1 MFGQT
6 HFSPVAYAM
15 LVVLCV
21 LGVASITQWALA
33 RYRPLT
39 DWTELR
45 LRIRTWWL
53 IVGGF
58 AGALWAGTPIA
69 MTALGLVAFVALKEY
84 LSVVPT
90 RRADHQVLFW
100 AYAAIPLQF
109 YWASIHWYGM
119 FVLFIPVYLF
129 LWLALR
135 TVLTGETRNF
145 IYAVGVLH
153 WGLMTTVFMLSH
165 LAYLLVLPADNPTR
179 GYSGAGLLLFV
190 ALVTEANDVCQYIW
204 GKLLGRHKVVP
215 KVSPKKT
222 WEGLMGGMLS
232 TTLIVWALGPYLT
245 PLAGWQLYALGPLLS
260 LAGFSGD
267 IVLSGVKRDL
277 GIKDYGAA
285 LPGHGGV
292 LDRLDSLIFTA
303 PLFFHFIRY
312 FYY

>member
-1 MFGQT
+1 MLDYNAL
-6 HFSPVAYAM
+6 SPVAFVM
-15 LVVLCV
+15 LAVMGVLTM
-21 LGVASITQWALA
+21 ASLTQWGLA
-33 RYRPLT
+33 RRFPQS

-45 LRIRTWWL
+45 LRIQTWWF
-53 IVGGF
+53 IV
-58 AGALWAGTPIA
+58 AGAVGVQQLGT
-69 MTALGLVAFVALKEY
+69 TAVLVALAGISFVALKEY
-84 LSVVPT
+84 LSAAPT

-100 AYAAIPLQF
+100 AYAAIPVQF
-109 YWASIHWYGM
+109 YWVAIHWYGM

-145 IYAVGVLH
+145 IYAVGMLH

-165 LAYLLVLPADNPTR
+165 LAYLLVLPADNPAYA
-179 GYSGAGLLLFV
+179 YSGASLLLFV
-190 ALVTEANDVCQYIW
+190 ALVTESNDVCQYIW
-204 GKLLGRHKVVP
+204 GKLFGKHKVVP

-222 WEGLMGGMLS
+222 WEGLIGGVLS
-232 TTLIVWALGPYLT
+232 TTLIVWLLGPLLT

-260 LAGFSGD
+260 LAGFAGD
-267 IVLSGVKRDL
+267 IVLSAVKRDL
-277 GIKDYGAA
+277 GIKDYGTA

-292 LDRLDSLIFTA
+292 LDRMDSLVFTA